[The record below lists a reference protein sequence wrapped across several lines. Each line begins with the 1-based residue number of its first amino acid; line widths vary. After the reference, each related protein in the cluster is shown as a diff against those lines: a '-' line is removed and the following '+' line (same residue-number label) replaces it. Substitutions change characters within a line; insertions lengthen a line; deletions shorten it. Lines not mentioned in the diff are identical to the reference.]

1 MNDRP
6 CFASSTRRSHSA
18 RLAACLPVALCLLAG
33 ACAPTSFEARPAS
46 HGFGSVS
53 GVMNPYEDGKLQ
65 LSEGRPGLAIERFR
79 QALAED
85 RNSIDALNGL
95 AVAYARLG
103 RTEVA
108 ESYLQRALDLRYDDV
123 ATLNNYGYLLVENG
137 RWLEA
142 RPLLQLAAAVRGRS
156 RRCRRAGQSRLDAGP
171 GVAPDVTAPPPS
183 PLRLARTTLATY
195 RLEIVYEEPA
205 DLAGEG
211 PGRHAGEGPR
221 SHAGGAPAHR
231 WSGRRPRRRWP
242 SLRRLCRSPGRTRMA
257 HRPAAEPLLAA
268 AARGYASPL
277 PEARPYP
284 TPFVVVA
291 NGVGRNGLAAH
302 WRQRLRQEG
311 VQVDAIANAP
321 SFTSEWTEIRA
332 HPAFAQQAA
341 EIAAFLPAGSRLITD
356 AQATTDIYVELGRDS
371 LDVFGVLL

>member
-1 MNDRP
+1 MDHRGMLSRRP
-6 CFASSTRRSHSA
+6 AGHCRSHPVC
-18 RLAACLPVALCLLAG
+18 LAVALCLLAG
-33 ACAPTSFEARPAS
+33 ACAPGSFEARPAS

-53 GVMNPYEDGKLQ
+53 GVMNPYEDGKMQ

-79 QALAED
+79 QALAQD

-142 RPLLQLAAAVRGRS
+142 RPLLQLAAAF
-156 RRCRRAGQSRLDAGP
+156 AGEADGAAVQANLDSMRIPAA
-171 GVAPDVTAPPPS
+171 APDVTAPPPS

-205 DLAGEG
+205 ALPARDPAAMSA
-211 PGRHAGEGPR
+211 R
-221 SHAGGAPAHR
+221 APAAMPAVAPLVQPEATPALAIAA
-231 WSGRRPRRRWP
+231 SPVPVARPLGA
-242 SLRRLCRSPGRTRMA
+242 S
-257 HRPAAEPLLAA
+257 PAAEPLLASL
-268 AARGYASPL
+268 ASPL

-341 EIAAFLPAGSRLITD
+341 EIAAFLPAGSRLVTD

-371 LDVFGVLL
+371 LDVFGMLL